1 MQMCISNS
9 VMSVSWLSQDIGTDW
24 CFCLTHSFPMLPFSS
39 PWKQKTC
46 ALGANGLNT
55 SCICKLCNWIKYWS
69 ELKIT
74 NKFYLTE
81 LPNIGLTI
89 FTGILHECSRT
100 AQGEYFSS
108 QPLNLSLSHF
118 FFSELSSC
126 KYLSNGDKVPF
137 ADTFCVAS
145 FTRWYISSSSTQ
157 FFPQVQFAAGS
168 SVDSPIKV
176 DIYKANISICTVM
189 FIIRWCWFSTM

>member
-1 MQMCISNS
+1 MIKSRHRYRLMLLFDPFVSNASFLFPLKTENLCIGSEW
-9 VMSVSWLSQDIGTDW
+9 VK
-24 CFCLTHSFPMLPFSS
+24 H
-39 PWKQKTC
+39 
-46 ALGANGLNT
+46 T

-108 QPLNLSLSHF
+108 QPLNLSPSHF

-145 FTRWYISSSSTQ
+145 FTRWYISSSFTQ

-176 DIYKANISICTVM
+176 DIYKANISICIVM